1 MLRPSTGESQGGSGA
16 SPVTAALASL
26 HAALALAISLRR
38 SPTELSCPVARACGS
53 AEPHEALAPPGGRA
67 GPRSD
72 SSASGHSHGQNT
84 ARDRQAPANRDPIR
98 PRLAGLSRHATTS
111 TSTTEHSLVGNL
123 TCLRRVLII
132 KNEGMHHSPTIG
144 LWCFWCSKELWAW
157 RSSAEQGSRDSGFGW
172 RWRKAEHHPARQRI
186 ADQLICRFMDV

>member
-1 MLRPSTGESQGGSGA
+1 MPVDTRMVRTPHVTG
-16 SPVTAALASL
+16 
-26 HAALALAISLRR
+26 RR
-38 SPTELSCPVARACGS
+38 QRIETLS
-53 AEPHEALAPPGGRA
+53 APDWLDCRGMP
-67 GPRSD
+67 
-72 SSASGHSHGQNT
+72 
-84 ARDRQAPANRDPIR
+84 
-98 PRLAGLSRHATTS
+98 LLSS